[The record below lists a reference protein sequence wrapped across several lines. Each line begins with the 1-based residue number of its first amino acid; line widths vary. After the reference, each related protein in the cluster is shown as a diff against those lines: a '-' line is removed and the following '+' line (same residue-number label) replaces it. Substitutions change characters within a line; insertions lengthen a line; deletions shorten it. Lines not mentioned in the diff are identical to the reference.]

1 MDDFV
6 DSLYVPNYQN
16 KVVPVDRI
24 ALADTQQGMSVE
36 EVGYSLFRALEMAQT
51 SLYEDVGCE
60 HKTNF
65 LLNQLVTFTL
75 SARELLIRG
84 LTLHVYTD
92 ADYYLGQFELH
103 LWSPEEIRVTS
114 SQTVGMWA
122 EALGIE
128 IDLLPD
134 DFRVEYLL
142 P

>member
-1 MDDFV
+1 MAV
-6 DSLYVPNYQN
+6 DLDALYVTNYQN
-16 KVVPVDRI
+16 RVAPVDRV
-24 ALADTQQGMSVE
+24 ALADTLQGMTVE
-36 EVGYSLFRALEMAQT
+36 EVGLSLFHALDMASA
-51 SLYEDVGCE
+51 SLYEDAGCE
-60 HKTNF
+60 HKTNH

-75 SARELLIRG
+75 SARELLSRG

-92 ADYYLGQFELH
+92 ADYYLGQFELN
-103 LWSPEEIRVTS
+103 LCSPEEIRVTS

-134 DFRVEYLL
+134 DFRIEYLL